1 MVHEHM
7 AGQIIANASKLFI
20 LDDGLK
26 NTISQIDSV
35 IAENEELIRSTNQQ
49 ISVVLDAWKERQA
62 QA

>member
-26 NTISQIDSV
+26 NTISQMILLLPKMKS
-35 IAENEELIRSTNQQ
+35 
-49 ISVVLDAWKERQA
+49 
-62 QA
+62 